1 MQSIQNGTLPMLY
14 MWIVKTVSFL
24 DIWKQNKHVVI
35 EHKRSGFSCI

>member
-1 MQSIQNGTLPMLY
+1 MLY

-35 EHKRSGFSCI
+35 EHKKIY